1 MVPKVHPKGSSFAG
15 AAAYLLHDKD
25 RADTAERV
33 EWTAT
38 RNLATDNPHLGWRV
52 MVATALDQNRL
63 KEQAGI
69 ANTGRKSSKH
79 VLHLTLSWHPE
90 QNPTKEQ
97 MLEAADGALGALKAS
112 DRQALIVAHNDELHP
127 HIHLMINRVSPRDGR
142 LLSSSND
149 RLALSKWAESYE
161 RDHGKIYCD
170 ERVLNNR
177 LRAGGSYVK
186 GERNVPRHVF
196 EALALQSSNDNSQ
209 INVVKAE
216 ERKKDHALA
225 LKGRNMTKQH
235 NAAWSKLDDD
245 FQQRKADIARTLK
258 KETSKAEARIANE
271 MRPEWKAL
279 YARQDAE
286 KRTFESLEKTLFGRT
301 SNMVRTIQVT
311 AKDLGGAESG
321 ILRRSFGILTN
332 AGQRLEYFEK
342 AQARD
347 RAALAAKKARRV
359 AIVTGVL
366 KAQRDGK
373 LGAARKLFLS
383 ERKTLFKRQEIE
395 RDEHRAGWAA
405 RNAERNLQFSR
416 LSKPDSAERRKDNLE
431 SDASLNERANRVLGR
446 TLKSYDFDRAHKGPT
461 KEQDNKRDRDD
472 DIER

>member
-1 MVPKVHPKGSSFAG
+1 MVPKLHPKGASFAG

-25 RADTAERV
+25 RADTSERV

-38 RNLATDNPHLGWRV
+38 RNLVSDNPHVAWRV

-161 RDHGKIYCD
+161 RDQGKIYCD

-177 LRAGGSYVK
+177 LRSGGNYVK

-196 EALALQSSNDNSQ
+196 EALARQTSNDNDQALS
-209 INVVKAE
+209 VRAA
-216 ERKKDHALA
+216 ERKKDRALA
-225 LKGRNMTKQH
+225 LRGRNMTKQH
-235 NAAWSKLDDD
+235 NAAWSKLDGE
-245 FQQRKADIARTLK
+245 FQQRKADIAQSLK
-258 KETSKAEARIANE
+258 KETSRAEAKIAEE
-271 MRPEWKAL
+271 MRPEWKEL

-286 KRTFESLEKTLFGRT
+286 KRTFDSLEKTLFGRT

-311 AKDLGGAESG
+311 AKDLGGTESG

-342 AQARD
+342 AQARA
-347 RAALAAKKARRV
+347 RAALAGKKARKV
-359 AIVTGVL
+359 AKATDAL
-366 KAQRDGK
+366 KAQRDKK

-383 ERKTLFKRQEIE
+383 ERKALFKRQEIE
-395 RDEHRAGWAA
+395 RDAHRASWAE
-405 RNAERNLQFSR
+405 RNVERNLQFSR
-416 LSKPDSAERRKDNLE
+416 LSKTESANRRKNNIE

-446 TLKSYDFDRAHKGPT
+446 TLKNYDFDRANNGPT
-461 KEQDNKRDRDD
+461 REQDNKKDRDD
-472 DIER
+472 DMER

>member
-1 MVPKVHPKGSSFAG
+1 MVPKLHPKGSSFAG

-38 RNLATDNPHLGWRV
+38 RNLSTDNPHVGWRV
-52 MVATALDQNRL
+52 MVATARDQNRL
-63 KEQAGI
+63 KEHAGI

-97 MLEAADGALGALKAS
+97 MLEAADGALAALKAS

-177 LRAGGSYVK
+177 LRSGGNYVK

-196 EALALQSSNDNSQ
+196 EALARQSSNDNNQ
-209 INVVKAE
+209 TLFVRDE
-216 ERKKDHALA
+216 ERKKDRALA
-225 LKGRNMTKQH
+225 LKGRNMSKQH
-235 NAAWSKLDDD
+235 NAAWSKLDGE
-245 FQQRKADIARTLK
+245 FQQRKADIAQSLK
-258 KETSKAEARIANE
+258 KQTSRAEAKIAEE

-279 YARQDAE
+279 FARQDAE

-301 SNMVRTIQVT
+301 SNMVRTIQVS
-311 AKDLGGAESG
+311 AKDLGGDETG

-342 AQARD
+342 AQARA
-347 RAALAAKKARRV
+347 RAALAAKKAHKV
-359 AIVTGVL
+359 AVATDAL
-366 KAQRDGK
+366 KAQRDEK
-373 LGAARKLFLS
+373 LAAARKLFLS
-383 ERKTLFKRQEIE
+383 DRKALFKRQEIE
-395 RDEHRAGWAA
+395 RDAHKAIWAA
-405 RNAERNLQFSR
+405 RNEERNLQFSK
-416 LSKPDSAERRKDNLE
+416 LSKPESAKRRKNNLE
-431 SDASLNERANRVLGR
+431 SDASLNERADRVLGR
-446 TLKSYDFDRAHKGPT
+446 TLKNYDFDRANNAPT
-461 KEQDNKRDRDD
+461 REQDNKKDRDD
-472 DIER
+472 DMER

>member
-359 AIVTGVL
+359 AIVTGAL